1 MEIQPLTQTDKDTIL
16 AMARTLASRSVS
28 AGGAQTAQ
36 PATQARDQL
45 AEFDRRLELMNREV
59 NARLAEMSHSIEIMQ
74 RKIAGLSGD
83 FQAVRVAL
91 VEIET
96 QLEQEHDHVIA
107 SVDTML
113 QRLMSE
119 LSGPLDNIALVAN
132 DTAMVQQ
139 ELAQL
144 ARQLTTAQGGGGR
157 V

>member
-1 MEIQPLTQTDKDTIL
+1 MKIQPLTQTDKDTIL
-16 AMARTLASRSVS
+16 AMARSLAGRALS

-59 NARLAEMSHSIEIMQ
+59 NARLAEMSHCIEIMQ

-83 FQAVRVAL
+83 FQALRVSL

-96 QLEQEHDHVIA
+96 QLEQERDNVVA

-113 QRLMSE
+113 QRLMDD
-119 LSGPLDNIALVAN
+119 LSAPLDTIALVAN
-132 DTAMVQQ
+132 DTAIVQK
-139 ELAQL
+139 ELSLL
-144 ARQLTTAQGGGGR
+144 ARQFTTAQGGGGR